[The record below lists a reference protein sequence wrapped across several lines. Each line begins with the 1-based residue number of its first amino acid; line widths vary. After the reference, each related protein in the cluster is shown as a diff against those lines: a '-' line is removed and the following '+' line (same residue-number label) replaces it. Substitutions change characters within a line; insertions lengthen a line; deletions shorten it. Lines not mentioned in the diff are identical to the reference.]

1 MGNGKKD
8 KHKKELRRCIYSGKV
23 ISKNEEVVLAEKVI
37 EYVKKLG
44 YRVIPEERIELIQ
57 TYTALFLCVG
67 ALNLIMLQ

>member
-8 KHKKELRRCIYSGKV
+8 KHKKELKRCIYSGKV